1 MPWRAGYL
9 SPPTSAHGSGS
20 NTRSHSPAQSVQQ
33 GPAGT
38 TGAQVLP
45 SAHGAPVVLRSMG
58 ATSVLSVPPSVP
70 VRAGAVPGRG
80 SPVQPGGAL
89 QYNSNAVLAGVLGV
103 APVSSTV
110 VLPVVSGQHAM
121 RHAAAAGA
129 VVAAGSRAQ
138 AAAAGVTMAGSYL
151 GPVSINAA
159 PSQASQ
165 RPPSRAGSPAAA
177 ATGAT
182 ATVTAGASEG
192 SQQPL
197 SDVHASDTLGE
208 DIAASAAAQAAQ
220 EAAAA
225 KAAVV
230 PADAPHS
237 SFAPAPQGSRRFM
250 VQPGVAGEV
259 PPLAPLSPDVLGA
272 HEPPGAEGGAQ
283 VEDGG
288 EEQQQP
294 EGWRGP
300 KDGLSQGAGEDLLA
314 RTSFAFA
321 PAAGSPAPQ
330 HQSQFPT
337 QPLTQQPQQT
347 AQQQLPQQQ
356 QAPAGAGAG
365 EGAAGELP
373 HLGQGET
380 VLQSQTAGAGS
391 GGPGLVYEL
400 SMIELGGASQGR
412 PPAAQAESSGDSS
425 AEQSAPV
432 QT

>member
-33 GPAGT
+33 GPLGN
-38 TGAQVLP
+38 TGAQALP
-45 SAHGAPVVLRSMG
+45 SAHGTPVVLRSMG
-58 ATSVLSVPPSVP
+58 AMSALAVPPSVP
-70 VRAGAVPGRG
+70 VRPGAAPGRG

-89 QYNSNAVLAGVLGV
+89 QYNSSTVQAGVPGV

-110 VLPVVSGQHAM
+110 VLPVMSGQHAV
-121 RHAAAAGA
+121 RHAAAAVA
-129 VVAAGSRAQ
+129 VAAAGSRAQ
-138 AAAAGVTMAGSYL
+138 VAAANVTMSGSNR

-165 RPPSRAGSPAAA
+165 RPPSRAGSPA
-177 ATGAT
+177 GT
-182 ATVTAGASEG
+182 ATVVAGANEG
-192 SQQPL
+192 LQQPP
-197 SDVHASDTLGE
+197 SDVHATDTLDE

-225 KAAVV
+225 KAAV
-230 PADAPHS
+230 AAGDAPS
-237 SFAPAPQGSRRFM
+237 IASGLQGSRRFM
-250 VQPGVAGEV
+250 VQPGGAGEV
-259 PPLAPLSPDVLGA
+259 PPLPPLSPDLLDGD
-272 HEPPGAEGGAQ
+272 EPSGAQ
-283 VEDGG
+283 GVSNVQNG
-288 EEQQQP
+288 EEQQLQQ

-300 KDGLSQGAGEDLLA
+300 KDGPLPGSGVDLMA

-321 PAAGSPAPQ
+321 PSAGSPPPQ
-330 HQSQFPT
+330 HQPQLPT

-347 AQQQLPQQQ
+347 AQRQLPQQQ
-356 QAPAGAGAG
+356 PALALAGAG

-400 SMIELGGASQGR
+400 SMIELGGASHGR